1 MRLLLIRHGQTPANV
16 LGRLDTDPPGPGLTP
31 LGVRQSVAVPAALRL
46 SQIRRIYA
54 STLVRTQLTAEP
66 LADARRLPV
75 QVLDGLREIE
85 AGNLEDFSDPKSQ
98 MTYLMTA
105 FAWAEGDLERRMPGG
120 PTGHEFFTRF
130 DSAITKVVADIA
142 AHSEAPDSNPAG
154 DPDGYIAA
162 HRPAAAVF
170 CHGMAI
176 RTWAASRCAN
186 IDGSYASSHELD
198 NTGVVVLDSAHD
210 GNWLMSQWV
219 SQPVGGIVLSDDSA
233 ADPTGETL
241 QAARRR
247 TAG

>member
-31 LGVRQSVAVPAALRL
+31 LGVRQAVAVPAALRL

-75 QVLDGLREIE
+75 EVLDDLREIE
-85 AGNLEDFSDPKSQ
+85 AGTLEDFSDPKSQ
-98 MTYLMTA
+98 MTYLLTA

-120 PTGHEFFTRF
+120 PTGHEFFARF
-130 DSAITKVVADIA
+130 DSAINAVVAEIA
-142 AHSEAPDSNPAG
+142 AYPEDE
-154 DPDGYIAA
+154 PDGYVASR
-162 HRPAAAVF
+162 RPAAAVF

-176 RTWAASRCAN
+176 RTWAASRSAN